1 MNYVLM
7 GITCVV
13 FVYIVYRMG
22 KSHTKECNDDI
33 TYNYSGYI
41 GGLGHQRQKYLDTLV
56 RDIFRI

>member
-13 FVYIVYRMG
+13 FVYILYRMG

-33 TYNYSGYI
+33 TYNYRPKISTSSKRYK
-41 GGLGHQRQKYLDTLV
+41 R
-56 RDIFRI
+56 R

>member
-13 FVYIVYRMG
+13 FVYILYRMG

-33 TYNYSGYI
+33 TYNYRPKSHLQI
-41 GGLGHQRQKYLDTLV
+41 QPSSQAN
-56 RDIFRI
+56 IF

>member
-13 FVYIVYRMG
+13 FVYIVHRMG

-33 TYNYSGYI
+33 TYNYRPKIRTSSKRYK
-41 GGLGHQRQKYLDTLV
+41 R
-56 RDIFRI
+56 R

>member
-33 TYNYSGYI
+33 TNLQVVENSPLL
-41 GGLGHQRQKYLDTLV
+41 LGISK
-56 RDIFRI
+56 

>member
-22 KSHTKECNDDI
+22 NSHNKECNDDI
-33 TYNYSGYI
+33 TYNYRPKI
-41 GGLGHQRQKYLDTLV
+41 GTSSKRYK
-56 RDIFRI
+56 RR